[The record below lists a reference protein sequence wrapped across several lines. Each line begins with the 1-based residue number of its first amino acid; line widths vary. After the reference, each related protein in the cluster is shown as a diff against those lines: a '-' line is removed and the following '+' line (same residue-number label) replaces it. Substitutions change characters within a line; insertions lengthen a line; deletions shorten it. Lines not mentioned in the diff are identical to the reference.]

1 MVLSGA
7 GGDTPTGSL
16 PLLPLQDRR
25 LGQRILKKPAG
36 SKPDL
41 RKGLS
46 QAMGQGQAVPG
57 QVTTQNASW
66 IEVGMGTV
74 TALRSQC
81 AGHRHIIPWKE
92 RG

>member
-7 GGDTPTGSL
+7 GDTPTGSV

-57 QVTTQNASW
+57 QVTAQNAS
-66 IEVGMGTV
+66 
-74 TALRSQC
+74 
-81 AGHRHIIPWKE
+81 
-92 RG
+92 